1 MSQLIAHSQHFS
13 KNNNNITKEISIL
26 DLLHGTMASPSK
38 VHVNNSTRISLNDRF
53 TIMQSVGV
61 PSSPQSGNNNHNASP
76 SVRHPRSRSRSR
88 SRSVG
93 RMTPTVAMSP
103 IIHRP
108 RVHPQM
114 SSPRRQYADHP
125 MADNNSNGRQR
136 LMARAQQLRNAALA
150 RTATAKQRLALSMR
164 RGNGPA
170 LRRQTMR
177 AQPT

>member
-1 MSQLIAHSQHFS
+1 
-13 KNNNNITKEISIL
+13 
-26 DLLHGTMASPSK
+26 MASSNK

-61 PSSPQSGNNNHNASP
+61 PSSPSGNPNHRNNNNNASP

-93 RMTPTVAMSP
+93 RMTPTVAMTP
-103 IIHRP
+103 IVTSP
-108 RVHPQM
+108 RVHPRM
-114 SSPRRQYADHP
+114 ASVSPRSRMARHYPADHP
-125 MADNNSNGRQR
+125 MMDSNNGRQR

-164 RGNGPA
+164 RGNGSA
-170 LRRQTMR
+170 LRRQAMR